1 VTYRTSAGFVLIAA
15 VCMLAPI
22 SSTSAGMILNGD
34 FELPG
39 TPPETFDDWSTTY
52 GFAIAQRLH
61 RLLLSL
67 MNSPIKVS
75 RFLCSINKFQ

>member
-1 VTYRTSAGFVLIAA
+1 VNRRTSAGFVLIAA

-34 FELPG
+34 FDLAG
-39 TPPETFDDWSTTY
+39 TPPETFDDWLTY